1 LHILFKRY
9 DYNDDLCCY
18 NDNDYI
24 AADVSAIGAA
34 YVDRWHMPHNTTVFG
49 FNDYNDD
56 LRGSNDYND
65 DLCGYNNHDHV
76 AAHVSTCD
84 SAYVDRWHLPLC

>member
-24 AADVSAIGAA
+24 AADVSTICAA

-49 FNDYNDD
+49 YNDYNDD
-56 LRGSNDYND
+56 LRG
-65 DLCGYNNHDHV
+65 YNNHDYV
-76 AAHVSTCD
+76 AAHVSTIG